1 VREGGGGDGEGRR
14 GWNHEGRY
22 GWWVGLWEG
31 RREGIWDGMVEGEVQ
46 PVRGRFRLTLLLR
59 QCRYQ
64 GFELEKML
72 DPDPYPDPE

>member
-1 VREGGGGDGEGRR
+1 
-14 GWNHEGRY
+14 
-22 GWWVGLWEG
+22 VGLWEG

>member
-1 VREGGGGDGEGRR
+1 MLDPEGWDDGS
-14 GWNHEGRY
+14 WLNLKGRY
-22 GWWVGLWEG
+22 
-31 RREGIWDGMVEGEVQ
+31 RDGVQ

-64 GFELEKML
+64 GFGLEKML